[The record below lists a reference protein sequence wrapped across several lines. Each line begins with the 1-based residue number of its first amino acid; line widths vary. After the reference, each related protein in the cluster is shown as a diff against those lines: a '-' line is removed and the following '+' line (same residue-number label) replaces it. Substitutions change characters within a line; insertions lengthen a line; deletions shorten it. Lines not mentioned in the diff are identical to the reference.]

1 MDWLSEN
8 AWAVWLG
15 IAAFLGVAELVSLDL
30 VFAML
35 AVGALA
41 GLLTSLAVDSILL
54 AAIVAGITSFAM
66 LALVRPSVVKRLHG
80 GPELRVGPQT
90 LLGLQAV
97 VPTEISAQQPG
108 RVKLDGED
116 WSARP
121 YDESL
126 TIPAG
131 TLVEVFEIRGV
142 TALVHPVL
150 SIEP

>member
-1 MDWLSEN
+1 
-8 AWAVWLG
+8 V
-15 IAAFLGVAELVSLDL
+15 
-30 VFAML
+30 
-35 AVGALA
+35 A
-41 GLLTSLAVDSILL
+41 GLA
-54 AAIVAGITSFAM
+54 SFAM
-66 LALVRPSVVKRLHG
+66 LALVRPNVIRRLHS
-80 GPELRVGPQT
+80 GPDLRVGPQT

-97 VPTEISAQQPG
+97 LPSTISAHQPG

-142 TALVHPVL
+142 TALVHPVP
-150 SIEP
+150 SIEH

>member
-1 MDWLSEN
+1 MEWLSEN
-8 AWAVWLG
+8 AWAAWLG
-15 IAAFLGVAELVSLDL
+15 LAAFLGVAELVSLDL

-41 GLLTSLAVDSILL
+41 GLLTSLAVDSVVL
-54 AAIVAGITSFAM
+54 AALVAGLASFAM
-66 LALVRPSVVKRLHG
+66 LALVRPSVLHRLHS

-97 VPTEISAQQPG
+97 LPTPISAHQPG

-142 TALVHPVL
+142 TALVHPVASL
-150 SIEP
+150 EP

>member
-15 IAAFLGVAELVSLDL
+15 IAAFLGIAELVSLDL

-41 GLLTSLAVDSILL
+41 GLLTSLVVDSVVV
-54 AAIVAGITSFAM
+54 AALVAGVTSFAM
-66 LALVRPSVVKRLHG
+66 LALVRPSVIHRLHS

-90 LLGLQAV
+90 LLGVQAV
-97 VPTEISAQQPG
+97 LPTTISALQPG

-131 TLVEVFEIRGV
+131 TLVEVFAFRGV
-142 TALVHPVL
+142 TALVHPVP